1 MYKEYLIRKVTQAE
15 AAAII
20 QSREPRGLFYQQDD
34 NRWIGID
41 NMTGDAWTEEFGS
54 LDQCLAWLRNV

>member
-1 MYKEYLIRKVTQAE
+1 MYKEYLVTKVTRAE
-15 AAAII
+15 ADAII

-34 NRWIGID
+34 NRWVGID

-54 LDQCLAWLRNV
+54 LEQCLTWLQRE